1 MVYRL
6 ARKAVYLWPAF
17 HQNIILGGEYMKP
30 YLKQGLALL
39 LASSLAFSLGACN
52 GRDSQ
57 PANSAPAAS
66 QSSTA
71 SQGSSLP
78 IVADKLTLKFVCYN
92 WGDAQYGNQMPVFEE
107 LEKKTNIHLTGSC
120 FLQTTILLS

>member
-1 MVYRL
+1 
-6 ARKAVYLWPAF
+6 
-17 HQNIILGGEYMKP
+17 MKP

-52 GRDSQ
+52 GKGDSQ

-107 LEKKTNIHLTGSC
+107 LEKRQTFIWTGSC